1 VTAFVVV
8 PIAGSSAQGPGAAAP
23 AATAANPTAA
33 AEARALH
40 ASRKGTPRGHF
51 PASLGVFFPTTLALF
66 NLDDPDTA
74 SVDLP
79 LYTGWGPDGRAVR
92 YILTEASDFEVARQL
107 GVNFAPKLAYGVG
120 TGGDQRVTLR
130 NGRMVFRGAVD
141 FRPRRTLVPGTTP
154 DMPFPPSVAQPGGV
168 GDAEWSGLVVLPS
181 GVALNVMVVA
191 NATGFHDRANQL
203 DYARATVNYS
213 LADGYQGGD
222 QFYYHLVTESS
233 DAVAATIEQG
243 VWSPRL
249 GLLPGAGGANS
260 ARTARLGFAPT
271 ANGPTGVG
279 NPQRQGLNSTI
290 VDDDRAPNNV
300 FPIDPD
306 NRKRTGN
313 DYSPMWDAHVYVWTP
328 EAVAAGERRAVNG
341 VEDLAALK
349 GGRAGDGCAG
359 ERRAGQPQHRW
370 AHADEHHHQLPSDR
384 AAPGPASPAGGP
396 AAQRVRMTA
405 ARPRS
410 AAAHTPLVGG
420 RHETSEVCG
429 RSTRSWP
436 PAGQPPIW
444 SQSRSAWGPWPRR

>member
-1 VTAFVVV
+1 MSQPRLRDRARRTAAAGVCVASLATALVAV
-8 PIAGSSAQGPGAAAP
+8 PTVAHSAAGWGVAAAP
-23 AATAANPTAA
+23 AVVQGAGAVAA

-40 ASRKGTPRGHF
+40 GSRKGTPRGRF

-92 YILTEASDFEVARQL
+92 YILTEASDFEVARTL
-107 GVNFAPKLAYGVG
+107 GVNFAPKLAYGIG

-141 FRPRRTLVPGTTP
+141 FRPRRTLVSGTTP

-203 DYARATVNYS
+203 DYARATVNFS

-222 QFYYHLVTESS
+222 QFYYHLVTDSS

-306 NRKRTGN
+306 NAKRTGN

-328 EAVAAGERRAVNG
+328 QAVAAGERRAVNG

-349 GGRAGDGCAG
+349 AAGLIADAPDNSGPVNPNIAG
-359 ERRAGQPQHRW
+359 LQPTNIIINC
-370 AHADEHHHQLPSDR
+370 P
-384 AAPGPASPAGGP
+384 
-396 AAQRVRMTA
+396 VI
-405 ARPRS
+405 
-410 AAAHTPLVGG
+410 V
-420 RHETSEVCG
+420 
-429 RSTRSWP
+429 
-436 PAGQPPIW
+436 QPPD
-444 SQSRSAWGPWPRR
+444 PRRLPVGPQRGVRG